1 MNSNQEIFLRT
12 IKNNPVKIANK
23 LGFTLLGDLH
33 NEWLKSFLFGKN
45 DETLQAHR
53 GSYKTVTIS
62 VALALMIVIYPND
75 SILFMRKTENDI
87 TEVMKSVSKMLHSD
101 IMKAIV
107 KVLYNKD
114 LILLKDTNAEIST
127 NLQTSTR
134 GTAQLTGL
142 GSTSSLTGK
151 HYEKIFTDDIINL
164 KDRTSK
170 AERERIKLVYQE
182 LQNLKNRGGRIVNT
196 GTPWSKEDAFSIM
209 PKAVMYDCY
218 STGLIDFKELQ
229 EIRNKMTPSL
239 FAANYELKHIAA
251 ENALFT
257 NPQYTDNVE
266 LIYNGFAHIDARY
279 SGEDTSAFT
288 IIKQQKDGSFIGYG
302 KMFDK
307 HIDNCLSEIY
317 ALHEHYR
324 AGTICLETNA
334 DKGYLA
340 RDISNAKKPVMTY
353 HEKQNKHI
361 KIASYLYKHWNN
373 IKWLEDTDPNYLN
386 QILDYQEGQ
395 EPDDCPDSAASL
407 VRLITNGSYTKVIGK
422 RPF

>member
-23 LGFTLLGDLH
+23 LGFTLLGELH

-45 DETLQAHR
+45 DEALQAHR

-87 TEVMKSVSKMLHSD
+87 TEVMRSVSKMLHSD

-170 AERERIKLVYQE
+170 ASV
-182 LQNLKNRGGRIVNT
+182 
-196 GTPWSKEDAFSIM
+196 S
-209 PKAVMYDCY
+209 
-218 STGLIDFKELQ
+218 
-229 EIRNKMTPSL
+229 
-239 FAANYELKHIAA
+239 
-251 ENALFT
+251 
-257 NPQYTDNVE
+257 
-266 LIYNGFAHIDARY
+266 
-279 SGEDTSAFT
+279 
-288 IIKQQKDGSFIGYG
+288 
-302 KMFDK
+302 
-307 HIDNCLSEIY
+307 
-317 ALHEHYR
+317 
-324 AGTICLETNA
+324 
-334 DKGYLA
+334 
-340 RDISNAKKPVMTY
+340 
-353 HEKQNKHI
+353 
-361 KIASYLYKHWNN
+361 
-373 IKWLEDTDPNYLN
+373 
-386 QILDYQEGQ
+386 
-395 EPDDCPDSAASL
+395 
-407 VRLITNGSYTKVIGK
+407 
-422 RPF
+422 